1 MSEREFS
8 LPVRVYWE
16 DTDAAGVVYHAQYV
30 AFLERARSE
39 WLRSKGISQVAL
51 KAQQGIQFVVASLQ
65 CEFVKPARFDDQ
77 LQVTAQIAEAKR
89 ASFRFKQQV
98 LRQDEILLNAEVL
111 VVCVDAL
118 SFKPKRLPNELAL
131 WGA

>member
-8 LPVRVYWE
+8 VPVRVYWE

-65 CEFVKPARFDDQ
+65 CEFVKPARFDD
-77 LQVTAQIAEAKR
+77 LLHVTAQIAEAKR
-89 ASFRFKQQV
+89 ASFRFKQQI

-111 VVCVDAL
+111 VVCVDAM
-118 SFKPKRLPNELAL
+118 SFKPRRLPEELAL
-131 WGA
+131 